1 MQLQFRLDWS
11 EMDMFAHINN
21 VSYFKY
27 LQAARINYWE
37 QIGLKTPHTDG
48 LGPMLASTGCQ
59 FRKPLFYPGNIIID
73 TSVQFI
79 KNTSFGLLHRIYNAD
94 GELAAEGN
102 DVVVLYDFLKHEKA
116 QIPDWF
122 RQKIAGVE
130 GREL

>member
-1 MQLQFRLDWS
+1 MQLQLRLDWS

-27 LQAARINYWE
+27 LQAARVNYWE
-37 QIGLKTPHTDG
+37 QIGLKTPYTDG

-59 FRKPLFYPGNIIID
+59 FRKPLFYPGNIIIE
-73 TSVQFI
+73 TNVEFI
-79 KNTSFGLLHRIYNAD
+79 KNTSFGLLHRIFNAD

-116 QIPDWF
+116 PVPDWL
-122 RQKIAGVE
+122 RQKIAE
-130 GREL
+130 AEDREL